1 MEEKKAFGQRL
12 EDFFAGRGFYI
23 VLLLCVAVIGVS
35 VWSMLSAD
43 SPLPPA
49 ENGGDLG
56 LSVAHLD
63 PPAPVS
69 DGANEPPATRIDPE
83 EPIPALMPEP
93 EAEPSPAPAAP
104 EPAAEPA
111 AEPAPEAQSAAAVDT
126 APSYFVWPVVGTVE
140 NGYAMT
146 ALVYDRTMHDWRT
159 HDGLDIAA
167 GLGDQVRAAAGG
179 TVKSV
184 YYDERYGSTVVVSH
198 GGGLE
203 SVYANLAGTPAV
215 SEGEAVSV
223 GQVIGAVG
231 DTALFESGEVSH
243 LHFAMTRDGQSVD
256 PGEYLP

>member
-43 SPLPPA
+43 SPLSPA
-49 ENGGDLG
+49 ESGGDLG
-56 LSVAHLD
+56 LTVVHLD

-69 DGANEPPATRIDPE
+69 DAASEPPATRIDPE
-83 EPIPALMPEP
+83 EPAPAAKPEPEPEP
-93 EAEPSPAPAAP
+93 EAEPSPAPAAV
-104 EPAAEPA
+104 ET
-111 AEPAPEAQSAAAVDT
+111 APEAQSAAAMDA
-126 APSYFVWPVVGTVE
+126 APSYFVWPVTGTVE

-167 GLGDQVRAAAGG
+167 GLGDQVRAAAEG

-215 SEGEAVSV
+215 SEGEAVGV